1 MSNETSTTL
10 LPEMEIDENDKSTTT
25 LSRGPK
31 TIDDEECCKCPTKK
45 DVDVEEETTTLED
58 EETTTIMSTDNSTMK
73 DRGGRTFGDSVDDN
87 EIETSTTN
95 MTTLP
100 DLISTTEAEELDTDS
115 SKGTSV
121 NFSGPKIY
129 FTKLW

>member
-1 MSNETSTTL
+1 MQ
-10 LPEMEIDENDKSTTT
+10 IDENDKSTTT

-31 TIDDEECCKCPTKK
+31 TIDDNEECCKCPTKK
-45 DVDVEEETTTLED
+45 DVDDNNVEDDDETTTSESED
-58 EETTTIMSTDNSTMK
+58 TTTIMSTDNSTMK

-87 EIETSTTN
+87 EIETSTAN

-115 SKGTSV
+115 RKKHF
-121 NFSGPKIY
+121 NFIY
-129 FTKLW
+129 L